1 MKEKQQP
8 INIRRLN
15 IMLRDMHQILKF
27 TFIRDK
33 SINIGS
39 SLTQKRKSHT
49 VFMALTTSYSDSEI
63 VGFLKMA
70 T

>member
-1 MKEKQQP
+1 MKEKQRP

-15 IMLRDMHQILKF
+15 LMLRDMHQILKF

-39 SLTQKRKSHT
+39 ILTQKRKRHT
-49 VFMALTTSYSDSEI
+49 VFMALTTSHSDSEI